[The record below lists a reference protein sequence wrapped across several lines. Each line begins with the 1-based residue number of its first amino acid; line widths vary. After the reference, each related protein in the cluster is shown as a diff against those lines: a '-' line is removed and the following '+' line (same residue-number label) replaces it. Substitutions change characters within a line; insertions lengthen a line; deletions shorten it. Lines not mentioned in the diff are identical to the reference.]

1 MKLNVIYPIIASGV
15 GFLDKKLDD
24 GYIGI
29 KKYVEEH
36 PRLKSGIA
44 GAVIGCIGSAII
56 MTLYFRY
63 VLRNQHSQVM
73 KRLDSLEK
81 TLQRP
86 LLLRQ
91 IGLPG

>member
-1 MKLNVIYPIIASGV
+1 MKIDEFCSAAVNCLVY
-15 GFLDKKLDD
+15 FDKQVDKV
-24 GYIGI
+24 YTGI
-29 KKYVEEH
+29 KKYVEDY
-36 PRLKSGIA
+36 PRVKSGIA
-44 GAVIGCIGSAII
+44 GAVIGSAGSAII

-63 VLRNQHSQVM
+63 VLGNQHSQVM